1 MGKIIFWNVDTQK
14 DFVDKDGKLSIVGA
28 DTIRKNLAEL
38 TNLAYEYKIRVVNTA
53 DYHLPNDKEI
63 SDNPD
68 FKTTFPPHCLIMSD
82 GAEFIKETNP
92 KMITNGDIVEPYY
105 TIDWVAD
112 FLHPEIKSVR
122 NIIIRKN
129 HFDVFEGNSLTDKVL
144 EILKPDIVVVYG
156 VATNVCVNFAVLGLR
171 KRGYTVLVV
180 TDAIKEL
187 PNLDVE
193 KIYDNWKKQN
203 VSFINVEAIK
213 KLLEK

>member
-14 DFVDKDGKLSIVGA
+14 DFMNKDGKLSIAGA
-28 DTIRKNLAEL
+28 DTIRKNLEEL
-38 TNLAYEYKIRVVNTA
+38 TDLARKYKIRVVNTV

-68 FKTTFPPHCLIMSD
+68 FKTTFPPHCLMMSD
-82 GAEFIKETNP
+82 GAKFIKETDP
-92 KMITNGDIVEPYY
+92 KRDIDDTYY
-105 TIDWVAD
+105 IVAWVAD
-112 FLHPEIKSVR
+112 FIHAEEIKYAR

-144 EILKPDIVVVYG
+144 ELLKPDIVVVYG

-193 KIYDNWKKQN
+193 KIYDNWRKQN
-203 VSFINVEAIK
+203 VSFINVETIK
-213 KLLEK
+213 KLLKK